1 MNIFLALITYVISEQ
16 KNENDLK
23 RSQIVGG
30 PLGPYGTAPYGP
42 TPYGAGY
49 PGAF

>member
-1 MNIFLALITYVISEQ
+1 MNVFLVFISYILSE
-16 KNENDLK
+16 KEKENDLK
-23 RSQIVGG
+23 RSQVIGG
-30 PLGPYGTAPYGP
+30 PLGPYGTNPYGP